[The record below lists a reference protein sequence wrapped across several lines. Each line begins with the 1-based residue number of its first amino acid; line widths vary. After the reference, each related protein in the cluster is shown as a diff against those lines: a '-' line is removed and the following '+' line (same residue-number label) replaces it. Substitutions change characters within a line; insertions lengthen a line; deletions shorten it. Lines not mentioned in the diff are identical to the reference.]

1 MSERVQVEILH
12 DPDTLHGPGMAVVDL
27 LGTMQRIAA
36 IRGDAVRIGWQWAR
50 SDGGEVPRHLP
61 ASGRRVAWPQ
71 VLVVPGWV
79 ARNGPHLD
87 TLVLRH
93 AIARDRVRAVH
104 ARGGAVLGVYTGVAL
119 LGAAGLLED
128 RDAAVPWPFAQSMRR
143 QAPTMRLAADDAW
156 VGAGRAWTCDSPA
169 RTTEAMVA
177 LLRDGPHRGLA
188 ESAAAVL
195 VQGAERRRLSVQLEA
210 SSRSRIGPG
219 AVERARRWLDE
230 HVGRPYRL
238 DALARAAATSPR
250 TLLRHFRAAH
260 GRTPLQYLH
269 EQRIVR
275 AKMLLETGYLTIE
288 AISEACGWRDTAMFR
303 RVFAAATG
311 TTPSAYRERYRL
323 RTRRRD
329 WGADLPNAI
338 RRSEAPPH
346 RTHPT
351 G

>member
-1 MSERVQVEILH
+1 MTERLQVEILN
-12 DPDTLHGPGMAVVDL
+12 DPDTLHGPGMAVIDL

-36 IRGDAVRIGWQWAR
+36 IRGDPVRIGWQWAR
-50 SDGGEVPRHLP
+50 SDGRKAASHLP

-71 VLVVPGWV
+71 VLVVPGWA

-87 TLVLRH
+87 TLVMRH
-93 AIARDRVRAVH
+93 ATACDRVRAVH
-104 ARGGAVLGVYTGVAL
+104 ARGGTVLGIYTGVAL
-119 LGAAGLLED
+119 IGAAGLLED
-128 RDAAVPWPFAQSMRR
+128 HDVAVPWPFAQSVRR
-143 QAPTMRLAADDAW
+143 QSPSMRIAADEAW
-156 VGAGRAWTCDSPA
+156 VGADRAWTCDSPA

-177 LLRDGPHRGLA
+177 LLRDGPHRSLA

-230 HVGRPYRL
+230 HVDRPYRL
-238 DALARAAATSPR
+238 DALAQAAATSPR

-275 AKMLLETGYLTIE
+275 ARMLLESGYLTIE

-329 WGADLPNAI
+329 WGADLPKAI
-338 RRSEAPPH
+338 RLPVAPLH
-346 RTHPT
+346 RTYPT